1 VRKSQNNRKGK
12 IVEKQ
17 GAGNSPPVLRAKSKG
32 GAPKGNSNAFKHGR
46 FTARAIALRKRIREH
61 IRYCNAVVL
70 AVERQ
75 LKDVRPSPRR
85 PSN

>member
-1 VRKSQNNRKGK
+1 LKNK
-12 IVEKQ
+12 EPE
-17 GAGNSPPVLRAKSKG
+17 NSPPVLRAKSKG